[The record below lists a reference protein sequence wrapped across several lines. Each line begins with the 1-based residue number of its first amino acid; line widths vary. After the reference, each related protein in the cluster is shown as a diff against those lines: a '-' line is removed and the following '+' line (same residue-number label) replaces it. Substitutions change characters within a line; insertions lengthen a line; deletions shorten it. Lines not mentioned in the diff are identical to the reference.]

1 MKSIIS
7 ALIKAQKS
15 FLPLVKSASNPFFK
29 SKYATLDAC
38 IDATRSA
45 LAENGLC
52 VVQPVTMDGAVM
64 VLTTRLM
71 HDSGDEIVSVYPVV
85 PVKADPQGFG
95 SAITYAR
102 RYAYCAILG
111 LVADEDD
118 DGNAGSHS
126 GAQKQAEKPIS
137 APKPA
142 ASMSKAAD
150 SPKSGSAVI
159 TAAQLQR
166 LHTIVADIG
175 VPKDLVREI
184 IHHCGFESSKEITQD
199 KYDEIVETIINEGK
213 KE

>member
-1 MKSIIS
+1 MKSLII
-7 ALIKAQKS
+7 ALIEAQHQ
-15 FLPLVKSASNPFFK
+15 FRPLVKSASNPFFK

-38 IDATRSA
+38 IDATREA
-45 LAENGLC
+45 LAKNGLC
-52 VVQPVTMDGAVM
+52 VVQPVTMDGEKM
-64 VLTTRLM
+64 TLTTRLL
-71 HDSGDEIVSVYPVV
+71 HDSGEEIVSIYPVV

-118 DGNAGSHS
+118 DGNAGSHA
-126 GAQKQAEKPIS
+126 GAQKQAEKTAS

-142 ASMSKAAD
+142 ASTPRATD
-150 SPKSGSAVI
+150 EHKSGSAVI

-166 LHTIVADIG
+166 LHSVATETGLPRDVIKAIVQIN
-175 VPKDLVREI
+175 
-184 IHHCGFESSKEITQD
+184 GFASSKEITQD
-199 KYDEIVETIINEGK
+199 KYNEIVETIINEGK